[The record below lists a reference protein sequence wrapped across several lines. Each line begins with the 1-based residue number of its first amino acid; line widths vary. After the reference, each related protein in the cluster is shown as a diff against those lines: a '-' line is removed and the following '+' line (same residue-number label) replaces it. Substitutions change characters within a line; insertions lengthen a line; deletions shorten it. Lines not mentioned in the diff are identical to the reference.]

1 MIDLQDM
8 PLSDPEYEEEDENDG
23 GEEDELDGIDE
34 ADEEDDVD
42 IPTIPAE
49 STPSAPFDE
58 KTFQTNL
65 SAQMEQLRLN
75 KALGN
80 DEGYTSPLSDNA
92 HRRLNNDDS
101 DSSEDLLSDGPP
113 QSDFT
118 AYTRTRVHHARP
130 SAKKIDTNPLSL
142 KNVVARQVEKELNGS
157 ERGGSVGKSKGK
169 VGKAKG
175 HKWKANPNYAVGGK
189 GDGWQ

>member
-1 MIDLQDM
+1 MVADRQYMIEVQDM
-8 PLSDPEYEEEDENDG
+8 PLSDPEYEEDEEADG
-23 GEEDELDGIDE
+23 EEEDEEDQGDGNEE
-34 ADEEDDVD
+34 ADPSEQTD
-42 IPTIPAE
+42 
-49 STPSAPFDE
+49 STPPAPFDE
-58 KTFQTNL
+58 TAFQSQISTRLEKMRL
-65 SAQMEQLRLN
+65 S

-80 DEGYTSPLSDNA
+80 DEDYISPPSA
-92 HRRLNNDDS
+92 EEKANNSDS

-130 SAKKIDTNPLSL
+130 TAKKLDTNPLSL
-142 KNVVARQVEKELNGS
+142 KNVVARQVEKELAGS
-157 ERGGSVGKSKGK
+157 DKRSVKGK

-175 HKWKANPNYAVGGK
+175 HKWKANPNYSVGGK